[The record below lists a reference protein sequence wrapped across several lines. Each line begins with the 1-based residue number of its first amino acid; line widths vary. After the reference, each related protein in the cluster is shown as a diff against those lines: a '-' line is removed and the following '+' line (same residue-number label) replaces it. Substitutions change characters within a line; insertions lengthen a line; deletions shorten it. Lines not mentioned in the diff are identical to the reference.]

1 MVLIVIQSCFTF
13 QVIFKNPALIYLV
26 LFGIQIAL
34 VAIQLLIL
42 CLSREWHNLIS
53 IAFLLLANYF
63 TLFKI
68 ARDYLIAKR
77 IYAGENAINEKFKNQ

>member
-1 MVLIVIQSCFTF
+1 MVFIFFYFCNKF

-68 ARDYLIAKR
+68 TRDYLIAKR
-77 IYAGENAINEKFKNQ
+77 IYAGENAINEKFKTQ